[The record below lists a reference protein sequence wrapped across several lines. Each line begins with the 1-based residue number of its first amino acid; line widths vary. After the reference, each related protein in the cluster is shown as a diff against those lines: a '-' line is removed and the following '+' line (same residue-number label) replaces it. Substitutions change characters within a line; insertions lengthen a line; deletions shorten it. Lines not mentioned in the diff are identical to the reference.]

1 MAELE
6 PSVNNLIKKYLGF
19 AEPSVLTSALTSLQA
34 GSNKDQLASRLSA
47 SLDSHKASRLSTKIN
62 DLVDDYYMTRGLTR
76 PGGSANSRKR
86 THDGGGDDPDIK
98 RSKGGGSN
106 GAAATQD
113 TTPMANAAPGGA
125 PMTADQIRAMMSNA
139 RKEIQARK
147 QALSSLKASKE
158 ASAPTVSLPPPGVA
172 IPGVMGVPAGPPPP
186 ATEAMDK
193 SKTLAA
199 LQAQI
204 AARLKNVGMM
214 APPPAAAGG
223 SAEPPSAGPLDAG
236 AQPKSLILNAE
247 GRTVDATGQ
256 EISLGHHVPTL
267 KANMRRK
274 VNDGGGEAQAGSSA
288 SRTASEPP
296 SDSVSKHFDPRVG
309 AKSAVRAKRTGFEF
323 NEPGKY
329 IKEGQRMRMK
339 AQLERLQADI
349 STIARKTGIQSATQ
363 LAKLVP
369 KGDEKGSRCPDV
381 EWWDNLILSDGGYE
395 EPNLREEA
403 ITNLIEHP
411 IQMQPMESTMPVYVP
426 VFLTKKEM
434 KKLRR
439 QNRRE
444 AWKEKQDKIRLGLVQ
459 PDEPKVKMSNLMRV
473 LGNEAI
479 QDPTKVEAH
488 VREQMAKRKATHEK
502 MNADRKLTPDQRK
515 DKNIRKIKEDTSGG
529 VDVSVYRVKSLQN
542 ASKKFK
548 VETNARQLWMTGTIV
563 IYEDVNVVVVEGGP
577 KQQKKYK
584 QLMLKRI
591 KWGEE
596 TYKDKEGT
604 EVNNQCVLVWEG
616 QVKERCFGEVK
627 FKQCPSETYA
637 REHFQKAGVEHY
649 WDQSYSG
656 AVLEASTF

>member
-1 MAELE
+1 MGG
-6 PSVNNLIKKYLGF
+6 VN
-19 AEPSVLTSALTSLQA
+19 
-34 GSNKDQLASRLSA
+34 
-47 SLDSHKASRLSTKIN
+47 
-62 DLVDDYYMTRGLTR
+62 
-76 PGGSANSRKR
+76 
-86 THDGGGDDPDIK
+86 
-98 RSKGGGSN
+98 
-106 GAAATQD
+106 
-113 TTPMANAAPGGA
+113 
-125 PMTADQIRAMMSNA
+125 
-139 RKEIQARK
+139 
-147 QALSSLKASKE
+147 
-158 ASAPTVSLPPPGVA
+158 
-172 IPGVMGVPAGPPPP
+172 
-186 ATEAMDK
+186 K
-193 SKTLAA
+193 SKTLAD

-204 AARLKNVGMM
+204 AARLKNVGIPAV
-214 APPPAAAGG
+214 APQVP
-223 SAEPPSAGPLDAG
+223 AGPLAG
-236 AQPKSLILNAE
+236 VQPKSLILNDE

-267 KANMRRK
+267 KANMRGK
-274 VNDGGGEAQAGSSA
+274 DPEKEKAVSVKPSVA
-288 SRTASEPP
+288 EPT
-296 SDSVSKHFDPRVG
+296 VSKHFDPRVA
-309 AKSAVRAKRTGFEF
+309 AKPSQRTKRSGFQF

-329 IKEGQRMRMK
+329 IKEGARMRMK

-369 KGDEKGSRCPDV
+369 KGDEKGTRCPDV
-381 EWWDNLILSDGGYE
+381 EWWDNLILVNGAYE
-395 EPNLREEA
+395 GAEIREEA
-403 ITNLIEHP
+403 ITSLIEHP
-411 IQMQPMESTMPVYVP
+411 IQMKGMESSQPIHVP

-515 DKNIRKIKEDTSGG
+515 EKNIRKIKEDTSGG
-529 VDVSVYRVKSLQN
+529 VDVAVYRVKSLQN
-542 ASKKFK
+542 PSKKFK
-548 VETNARQLWMTGTIV
+548 VETNARQLWMTGSIV
-563 IYEDVNVVVVEGGP
+563 LYEDVNVIVVEGGP

-591 KWGEE
+591 KWAEE
-596 TYKDKEGT
+596 SYKDKEGT

-616 QVKERCFGEVK
+616 QVKERCFGEMK

-656 AVLEASTF
+656 AVLEASSF